1 MVNGEN
7 RINWIVGLKGIICLL
22 IFTHHFL
29 LAFFPSSYYGDAGMS
44 HFKYDVQFASSPLS
58 FIVNGNFLVHIFCL
72 LSGYIISV
80 KFLKKLDNEKMSKS
94 LIKRYFQLG
103 LNIFFIG
110 ILVWLLFKFN
120 LFNNSY
126 ISEITKSPWLASY
139 YTNKISF
146 KNMFV
151 SSFVNTIF
159 IGDDLVSN
167 AFWMLKYI
175 FIGTFLNCVLSVISV
190 NKNKKILILYFCL
203 LLIFIYLQS
212 YLACFVIGFILD
224 YIENQINI
232 NCSNKLFCILGIIL
246 IIIGCFLG
254 GYPTGASP
262 NNIYLKFH
270 GNYFVY
276 HLIGSTFLIIG
287 ILLCKC
293 IQKFFSKG
301 IFLEFGKISF
311 EIYLIHIPLIFS
323 FSMFIFKFLITR
335 LNYIQSSIFTYFFSV
350 IVLLFLAILYN
361 SYISKFIKKIENG
374 IIKFFEKK

>member
-1 MVNGEN
+1 
-7 RINWIVGLKGIICLL
+7 
-22 IFTHHFL
+22 
-29 LAFFPSSYYGDAGMS
+29 
-44 HFKYDVQFASSPLS
+44 
-58 FIVNGNFLVHIFCL
+58 
-72 LSGYIISV
+72 
-80 KFLKKLDNEKMSKS
+80 MSKS
-94 LIKRYFQLG
+94 LIKKYFQLG

-159 IGDDLVSN
+159 IGDDLISN

-212 YLACFVIGFILD
+212 YLACFVIGFILA

-254 GYPTGASP
+254 GYPTGVSP

-311 EIYLIHIPLIFS
+311 EFYLIHIPLIFS